1 MGRMYAWATP
11 EYLLD
16 YMSLEEVFYYYDEGI
31 AIERQI
37 AENRAYEIIEK
48 LSIALGGKKQRAKK
62 GPKSD
67 KPDIESF
74 NKYYGD
80 QIERPEKGGD

>member
-31 AIERQI
+31 TIEREI
-37 AENRAYEIIEK
+37 AENQAYEILEK
-48 LSIALGGKKQRAKK
+48 LAIALGSKKQKAKK
-62 GPKSD
+62 GPSSD
-67 KPDIESF
+67 KPDKASF
-74 NKYYGD
+74 YKHYKND
-80 QIERPEKGGD
+80 IERPEGGD